1 MTSGNTGTKSA
12 RAAETR
18 ELILAAAER
27 LFAEHGV
34 FAVSNRQ
41 VSEAAG
47 QGNNAAVGYHFG
59 TKTDLV
65 RAIVHKHGVGIE
77 QHRARLLGETGDS
90 SDVRDWIACLVQ
102 PPIDHL
108 ASLGSP
114 TWYARFSA
122 QVLTD
127 PTLRDI
133 VYNDS
138 LTSPAL
144 QETLRGIGS
153 RLPELPAEVRW
164 FRADM
169 ARQLSVH
176 MTAERERR
184 LVEAPDD
191 ESLGWGEFS
200 ADLLDAIVG
209 MWLAPSSRGAD
220 QLAPA
225 SHQTARRIIE

>member
-1 MTSGNTGTKSA
+1 MASGNTGTKSA
-12 RAAETR
+12 RAEETR
-18 ELILAAAER
+18 ERILSAAER

-77 QHRARLLGETGDS
+77 QHRARLLREAGDS
-90 SDVRDWIACLVQ
+90 PEVRDWIACLIQ

-138 LTSPAL
+138 LTSPSL

-184 LVEAPDD
+184 LVDALDD
-191 ESLGWGEFS
+191 ESLGWDDFS

-209 MWLAPSSRGAD
+209 MWLAPSSRG
-220 QLAPA
+220 
-225 SHQTARRIIE
+225 TG